1 MNQIF
6 SWQAL
11 QRILREQLPADD
23 FRAWILPLRLVL
35 AEERRVVLEAPNDRF
50 VGILEESYR
59 ATIDGAINDHFGGG
73 FSVEISASQLALG
86 GMPVAQSAPR
96 RLDQARNPQALNPA
110 VLTQA
115 GPTQA
120 GPGEATES
128 EPNSGRIEARR
139 SRVAEAALVATA
151 TPKDARSNAG
161 TSKAVHVDERRQ
173 PSNNQPSNNEL
184 EGTGASN
191 SGTPN
196 VGTPDGS
203 KAWAPAGP
211 ISQEPPANSLR
222 SEPPRFNPKYRFSN
236 FVVGDSN
243 QFACAAARAVAES
256 PGQSYNPLFLYGGV
270 GLGKTHLLHAI
281 AQEILHEQP
290 GLQVHYISAEQ
301 FLNELINSIR
311 FDRMPLFRERYRS
324 IDVLLIDDIQFL
336 ANKERT
342 QEEFFHTF
350 NALYTAEKQIILSS
364 DASPKD
370 IPTLEERL
378 RSRFEWGLI
387 TDIQPPDLETKVAI
401 LRRKAA
407 LRRCDLDDEVALFI
421 ASQVRSNVRELE
433 GLLNRAI
440 AFSSMTGRPLDI
452 DLATETLKEILPQT
466 DSRRNAAE
474 IVRAVSKA
482 YGLKVSEIKSRNKA
496 HQISFPRQVAMYL
509 CKQLTDLSFPE
520 IGKQF
525 SNKHHSTV
533 MHSVEKI
540 TKLRKEDAEL
550 DRLIERLVLQLR

>member
-1 MNQIF
+1 MNQSF
-6 SWQAL
+6 TWSSV
-11 QRILREQLPADD
+11 QRVLRETLSKDD
-23 FRAWILPLRLVL
+23 YRTWIRPLRLVSEGSTS
-35 AEERRVVLEAPNDRF
+35 EEEGRLVLEAPNDRF

-59 ATIDGAINDHFGGG
+59 EHIDQVVAQNFG
-73 FSVEISASQLALG
+73 SQHRVEICSRQLALSG
-86 GMPVAQSAPR
+86 TLLAAMP
-96 RLDQARNPQALNPA
+96 
-110 VLTQA
+110 
-115 GPTQA
+115 
-120 GPGEATES
+120 TES
-128 EPNSGRIEARR
+128 GSSRAREKMEKPPLNRSESNRIEARTTR
-139 SRVAEAALVATA
+139 RAEAAFVAT
-151 TPKDARSNAG
+151 P
-161 TSKAVHVDERRQ
+161 Q
-173 PSNNQPSNNEL
+173 PSSPNPARTGPKRKTWSGHASTSDQAKNHHPQPSGIERPL
-184 EGTGASN
+184 
-191 SGTPN
+191 
-196 VGTPDGS
+196 
-203 KAWAPAGP
+203 
-211 ISQEPPANSLR
+211 
-222 SEPPRFNPKYRFSN
+222 FNPKYRFSN

-270 GLGKTHLLHAI
+270 GLGKTHLLHAVG
-281 AQEILHEQP
+281 QEIQHQQP
-290 GLQVHYISAEQ
+290 HLRVHYISAEQ

-387 TDIQPPDLETKVAI
+387 TDIQPPDLETKIAI

-407 LRRCDLDDEVALFI
+407 LRQCDLDDEVAMFI
-421 ASQVRSNVRELE
+421 AKQVRSNVRELE

-440 AFSSMTGRPLDI
+440 AFSSMTGRPLDFE
-452 DLATETLKEILPQT
+452 LASETLKEILPQA

-474 IVRAVSKA
+474 ILRTVAKT

-496 HQISFPRQVAMYL
+496 QQISFPRQVAMYL

-525 SNKHHSTV
+525 GNKHHSTV
-533 MHSVEKI
+533 MHSVDKI
-540 TKLRKEDAEL
+540 RKLRQQDSEL
-550 DRLIERLVLQLR
+550 DRAIERLVLQLR

>member
-1 MNQIF
+1 MELIQKPLCFFGFPMNQTF

-11 QRILREQLPADD
+11 QRILRQQLPAED
-23 FRAWILPLRLVL
+23 FRAWILPLRLVVN
-35 AEERRVVLEAPNDRF
+35 EQRRIVLDAPNDRF
-50 VGILEESYR
+50 VRILEESYR
-59 ATIDGAINDHFGGG
+59 LTIDAAIQEQFGPGY
-73 FSVEISASQLALG
+73 SVEISAAQLSLG
-86 GMPVAQSAPR
+86 GVPLAMKTPSRAHGSAEAKLRQR
-96 RLDQARNPQALNPA
+96 RNHTAAA
-110 VLTQA
+110 TA
-115 GPTQA
+115 GDRV
-120 GPGEATES
+120 EV
-128 EPNSGRIEARR
+128 RR

-151 TPKDARSNAG
+151 SLEVPSGDVLEDLPRRD
-161 TSKAVHVDERRQ
+161 TS
-173 PSNNQPSNNEL
+173 P
-184 EGTGASN
+184 G
-191 SGTPN
+191 
-196 VGTPDGS
+196 DGS
-203 KAWAPAGP
+203 RQDPQSETTESTNGPATNRSGAWGRGDPVN
-211 ISQEPPANSLR
+211 QEPRNHTQRPGA
-222 SEPPRFNPKYRFSN
+222 PRFNPKYRFSN

-290 GLQVHYISAEQ
+290 ALQVHYISAEQ

-474 IVRAVSKA
+474 IVRAVAKA

-525 SNKHHSTV
+525 ANKHHSTV